1 MQLVSVSKDALG
13 KVWDLSTQHCVQTL
27 TGHRSE
33 VWSVSVSADG
43 TRILTGAADRQL
55 RVWAVGSQAED
66 GEGVATY
73 MGSVLREGTDRCLSI
88 KYVGPASIALV
99 FRWSTRPVRLILSVA
114 WGQWCRNGANI
125 CPF

>member
-73 MGSVLREGTDRCLSI
+73 MGSVLREGNDRCLSI
-88 KYVGPASIALV
+88 KYVGHAMP
-99 FRWSTRPVRLILSVA
+99 RLPSLFSVEDQA
-114 WGQWCRNGANI
+114 DEAPHSGCNVGAI
-125 CPF
+125 YRS